1 MVYICNGILFSH
13 ERGGY
18 PTIYSNLYVCW
29 GHYAKWNKSDRERQ
43 MHHLCVESK
52 KQSRAVVTRI
62 GEWGDISH
70 RYKPSATKLGSSRE
84 LSYSMM
90 IIGNTAS
97 DGWMLL
103 SILIT

>member
-1 MVYICNGILFSH
+1 
-13 ERGGY
+13 
-18 PTIYSNLYVCW
+18 
-29 GHYAKWNKSDRERQ
+29 

-97 DGWMLL
+97 DG
-103 SILIT
+103 

>member
-1 MVYICNGILFSH
+1 
-13 ERGGY
+13 
-18 PTIYSNLYVCW
+18 
-29 GHYAKWNKSDRERQ
+29 

-62 GEWGDISH
+62 GECRDISH

-97 DGWMLL
+97 DG
-103 SILIT
+103 